1 MDNSNNWVEK
11 YGESFMDF
19 PLKGLKFKKSVWTEK
34 NNHTHCLFC
43 GDEITDEE
51 YDYHTEKQGY
61 LSTTEAWWSCPECF
75 EVFTQKYNLPVVIH
89 SRDATLDTYNI
100 LKE

>member
-43 GDEITDEE
+43 GDE
-51 YDYHTEKQGY
+51 
-61 LSTTEAWWSCPECF
+61 
-75 EVFTQKYNLPVVIH
+75 
-89 SRDATLDTYNI
+89 
-100 LKE
+100 